1 MTEKTVESR
10 VVGSIREVD
19 GVGVVR
25 MEDSY
30 DTTPED
36 LWTAMTD
43 PARLARWI
51 ADVKGELAVG
61 GAFHVTFTS
70 GWEGP
75 GRVDVCEP
83 AHRLLV
89 TLSPG
94 EDDETVI
101 EAELVADGGRTWLW
115 VEERGIPVPD
125 LPGNG
130 AGWQVH
136 VEDLGTHLAGHER
149 TDWRS
154 RWTEL
159 IPAYRDQAPG
169 KQA

>member
-70 GWEGP
+70 GW
-75 GRVDVCEP
+75 
-83 AHRLLV
+83 
-89 TLSPG
+89 
-94 EDDETVI
+94 
-101 EAELVADGGRTWLW
+101 
-115 VEERGIPVPD
+115 
-125 LPGNG
+125 
-130 AGWQVH
+130 
-136 VEDLGTHLAGHER
+136 LA
-149 TDWRS
+149 T
-154 RWTEL
+154 
-159 IPAYRDQAPG
+159 
-169 KQA
+169 